1 MIRISRFLLT
11 GALLILFLINA
22 APDLSAAECFSRSYS
37 LQQGRGVFEEIVP
50 RDLADGEYQALEELF
65 QSIVGEWAGNATVVV
80 CEGSKSEVRKE
91 IDEYLIKAEGKTDS
105 YGQLTLK
112 TTLSSRK
119 KRTKHYENLHL
130 FLSEKRLT
138 LEPNMVNA
146 NIELISVS
154 SDKLAYVKNVK
165 SRSGSGAPL
174 AKETVTTIS
183 KPDNASLMVEKLFYL
198 QGRLIST
205 NTWHL
210 KRK

>member
-1 MIRISRFLLT
+1 MIRISRFTLT
-11 GALLILFLINA
+11 GVLAILFLINA
-22 APDLSAAECFSRSYS
+22 APDLSAAECFSQSYS
-37 LQQGRGVFEEIVP
+37 LQQGRGIFEEIVP

-65 QSIVGEWAGNATVVV
+65 QGMVGEWAGDAKVLV
-80 CEGSKSEVRKE
+80 CEGSKSDVRKE
-91 IDEYLIKAEGKTDS
+91 IDEYTIKAEGKIDS

-119 KRTKHYENLHL
+119 KRTRHHEDLHL
-130 FLSEKRLT
+130 FLSEERLT

-183 KPDNASLMVEKLFYL
+183 KPDKASVMVEKLFYL
-198 QGRLIST
+198 QGRLISI